1 MQARV
6 TQLGDVVV
14 IHLIGRVDIEAVP
27 AFRSECLGKLGGR
40 KVVFDFRA
48 VSFVGSTGIVPFIEA
63 MQGFAMATTASIGFS
78 GIGVELKKVLSA
90 TVLASIPSFDDAF
103 EAARTVAQA
112 TSQATIQA
120 TIHATMAGSSAGS
133 ESVFLDR
140 APTPESQLDAE
151 IEASPLSPGAE

>member
-6 TQLGDVVV
+6 MQLGDVVV

-40 KVVFDFRA
+40 KVVFDFRE

-63 MQGFAMATTASIGFS
+63 MQAFAIGSTASIGFS

-90 TVLASIPSFDDAF
+90 TALASIPSFDDAF

-112 TSQATIQA
+112 TSQAVIQA
-120 TIHATMAGSSAGS
+120 TMVGSQTGS

-140 APTPESQLDAE
+140 APTPESSLEAE
-151 IEASPLSPGAE
+151 IEPEPS